1 MRLNKDYINIPLNT
15 GRYDLSL
22 DTYCQYRIK
31 KLEKQYSKKHYI
43 HLNIVRIYKCNYR
56 LQITTQ
62 LKDYIIQLSHYDAVI
77 AIKIIPFRMFVQR
90 EKQEEDKMNLF
101 IS

>member
-1 MRLNKDYINIPLNT
+1 MT
-15 GRYDLSL
+15 
-22 DTYCQYRIK
+22 
-31 KLEKQYSKKHYI
+31 
-43 HLNIVRIYKCNYR
+43 
-56 LQITTQ
+56 
-62 LKDYIIQLSHYDAVI
+62 AVI